1 MLNHEES
8 IKDHSAH
15 QGKSGRNS
23 KIEMP
28 HHDYESSRGNGP
40 KTASTAAT
48 GLKEEVIT
56 LSDQIVIPEFS
67 AMHLNDLSAQKM
79 EGLGS
84 LLPPSMAIG
93 RKRFNSSMLDLK
105 KLSQRERFE
114 SGSNIS
120 TNISNRSDFE
130 FDRIERQKKR
140 EQEVL
145 QKIQKIWTQM
155 EDVKRE
161 ISYQYPIDEQES

>member
-1 MLNHEES
+1 M
-8 IKDHSAH
+8 
-15 QGKSGRNS
+15 
-23 KIEMP
+23 
-28 HHDYESSRGNGP
+28 
-40 KTASTAAT
+40 
-48 GLKEEVIT
+48 IT

-67 AMHLNDLSAQKM
+67 AMALNGLSAQNVQ
-79 EGLGS
+79 GLDS

-93 RKRFNSSMLDLK
+93 RRRFNSSMLDMK

-120 TNISNRSDFE
+120 TNYSNYSDFE
-130 FDRIERQKKR
+130 FNRIERQKKR

-145 QKIQKIWTQM
+145 QKIQKIWTEM

-161 ISYQYPIDEQES
+161 IANQHPIEEQES